1 MNTIFKKIISGFA
14 AIAAPVLCFA
24 QTDANSILNT
34 ATSTMKQAGAGVAN
48 VVSVL
53 IGLVGIIMLGWN
65 FAKRAKGDQQ
75 SNDALMNWGS
85 ALLISAIFLQIIKA
99 VYF

>member
-14 AIAAPVLCFA
+14 AIAIPVLSFA

-34 ATSTMKQAGAGVAN
+34 ATSTMKSAGAGVAN